1 VSFHYSYSVFVFCP
15 GRQNRSDGCVKATM
29 CDDLFSLRLSIHDRL
44 DGEWLLFIDFD
55 LLYYV
60 SFIHISY
67 GVHILDS

>member
-1 VSFHYSYSVFVFCP
+1 
-15 GRQNRSDGCVKATM
+15 M